1 MGSKRLYPRPVPGL
15 CPGPLQNFVRDL
27 YSKMKES
34 VSPRKITFILDSS
47 GSMLG
52 KEKSV
57 VNAINGMF
65 SEWKK
70 RDTLVQFNIYTF
82 SEQVRLFIKN
92 SNLDI
97 TTEISEQDYR
107 VAGMT
112 SLYDAIVQVLKDNKD
127 QERTFVIITDG
138 EDTSSSHF
146 TRQDAKNAIFL
157 AKLEQNASFVFIGE
171 GEKAFSESQNL
182 GLDEVSSIHV
192 TNLSQELES
201 NHVLDVVNQSL
212 FPESAIF

>member
-1 MGSKRLYPRPVPGL
+1 
-15 CPGPLQNFVRDL
+15 
-27 YSKMKES
+27 MKES

-82 SEQVRLFIKN
+82 SEQIRVLIKN
-92 SNLDI
+92 SNLDV

-112 SLYDAIVQVLKDNKD
+112 SLYDAIVQVLNENKD

-138 EDTSSSHF
+138 EDTSSNQF
-146 TRQDAKNAIFL
+146 TRQDAKNAISL

-192 TNLSQELES
+192 TNLSQEIES
-201 NHVLDVVNQSL
+201 NHVLDVVNHSL
-212 FPESAIF
+212 FPESAIL